1 MNAHRRDARTAFSGM
16 GGGGRMSFEM
26 VTRGTV
32 CFERVE
38 EERERARAGEPQ
50 TDSLSLENQ

>member
-16 GGGGRMSFEM
+16 GRMSFEM

-50 TDSLSLENQ
+50 TDSLSLSLENQ

>member
-1 MNAHRRDARTAFSGM
+1 
-16 GGGGRMSFEM
+16 MSFEM

-50 TDSLSLENQ
+50 TDSLSLSLENQ